1 MDTVLLLFLF
11 LGFFALVMFLVA
23 LSALVIE
30 VKKIKKEIVK
40 ISYLINQTN
49 MNLIHQTSKLEI
61 LDKQLRIIGIKLVP
75 ERYKKKAPQNAT
87 AGTIRKPGQ
96 PAKGDEFGKW
106 SLVDN

>member
-30 VKKIKKEIVK
+30 VKTIKKEIVK

-75 ERYKKKAPQNAT
+75 ERYKKKAVQGAA
-87 AGTIRKPGQ
+87 AGPIRKPGQ